1 MQKNKRE
8 KLDKIYDV
16 IIIGGGPAGIMASIT
31 AGKTNK
37 DVLLLEKLSKIAAK
51 LKATGG
57 GKCNLTNTL
66 STEEFMGKFGK
77 NGRFMTHAL
86 EAFTASDLRDFF
98 LSIGVES
105 HAPDG
110 FRVFPVTHSSSII
123 LQALDDELARLNVQV
138 DCSVNIETIQK
149 IDDIFI
155 INSQDSIYKSKNI
168 ILATGGLGYPTLG
181 ATGDGYIFAKEFGHE
196 VTSLHPAMMPLI
208 TKEKNFAACKADT
221 IAKAILKVDLPKY
234 KKLKLTGDLI
244 FTNNGIRGPV
254 VLDFARELT
263 PILAKHDEVPLLISF
278 LKGMNEEQIYTHI
291 KKEIEKNPTNTVL
304 ENLNTLL
311 ALSVAQEICNVCD
324 IDSSLKF
331 KNIDGVKREKLIKTL
346 AWTPLTVIGH
356 EGFKNAMITRG
367 GIELKQID
375 SKTMESKLVS
385 GLFFCGEVVNID
397 GPCGG
402 YNLQWSF
409 SSGNLA
415 GKLAKF

>member
-1 MQKNKRE
+1 MNN
-8 KLDKIYDV
+8 IYDV
-16 IIIGGGPAGIMASIT
+16 IVIGGGPAGIMASIS
-31 AGKTNK
+31 AAKENRS
-37 DVLLLEKLSKIAAK
+37 VLLLEKLSKIAAK

-66 STEEFMGKFGK
+66 TTEEFMGKFGK
-77 NGRFMTHAL
+77 NGRFMSHAL
-86 EAFTASDLRDFF
+86 ETFTADDLREFF
-98 LSIGVES
+98 LSIGVETI
-105 HAPDG
+105 ARDG
-110 FRVFPVTHSSSII
+110 FRVFPVNHSSSII
-123 LQALDDELARLNVQV
+123 LKALDDELERLKV
-138 DCSVNIETIQK
+138 DVETSINIQSIQK
-149 IDDIFI
+149 IDDTFI
-155 INSQDSIYKSKNI
+155 INSQNKIYKSKNI
-168 ILATGGLGYPTLG
+168 ILATGGLGYPVLG
-181 ATGDGYIFAKEFGHE
+181 ATGDGYIYAKEFGHE
-196 VTSLHPAMMPLI
+196 ITSLHPAMMPLF
-208 TKEKNFAACKADT
+208 TKEKNFAVCKADT
-221 IAKAILKVDLPKY
+221 IAKAILKVDIPKY

-263 PILAKHDEVPLLISF
+263 PILAKYEEVPLLISF

-291 KKEIEKNPTNTVL
+291 KKEIEKNPTNTIL

-311 ALSVAQEICNVCD
+311 ALSVAQEICNICE
-324 IDSSLKF
+324 IDSSQRF
-331 KNIDGVKREKLIKTL
+331 KNIDGIKREKLIKTL

-375 SKTMESKLVS
+375 SKTMQSKLVS

-415 GKLAKF
+415 GKLAKI

>member
-1 MQKNKRE
+1 MQEKNRVF
-8 KLDKIYDV
+8 DAIV
-16 IIIGGGPAGIMASIT
+16 IGGGPAGIMASIS
-31 AGKTNK
+31 AAKENK
-37 DVLLLEKLSKIAAK
+37 SVLLLEKLSKIAAK

-66 STEEFMGKFGK
+66 STDEFMAKFGK
-77 NGRFMTHAL
+77 NGRFMSHAL
-86 EAFTASDLRDFF
+86 EAFNANDLRDFF
-98 LSIGVES
+98 ASIGVETI
-105 HAPDG
+105 ARDG
-110 FRVFPVTHSSSII
+110 FRVFPLEHSSGII
-123 LQALDDELARLNVQV
+123 LKALDDELERLNVKV
-138 DCSVNIETIQK
+138 DCSVEIQTIQK
-149 IDDIFI
+149 KDDIFI
-155 INSQDSIYKSKNI
+155 ITSQSNIYKSKNI

-196 VTSLHPAMMPLI
+196 VTSLHPAMMPLF

-221 IAKAILKVDLPKY
+221 IAKAILKVDIPKY

-263 PILAKHDEVPLLISF
+263 PIIASHDEVPLLISF
-278 LKGMNEEQIYTHI
+278 LKGMNEEQIYTYL
-291 KKEIEKNPTNTVL
+291 KKEIEKNPTASVL

-311 ALSVAQEICNVCD
+311 ALSVAQEICNICE
-324 IDSSLKF
+324 INSAEKF
-331 KNIDGVKREKLIKTL
+331 KNIDGIKREKLIKNL

-367 GIELKQID
+367 GVELKQID
-375 SKTMESKLVS
+375 SKTMQSKLID
-385 GLFFCGEVVNID
+385 GLYFCGEIVNID

-415 GKLAKF
+415 GKTINF

>member
-1 MQKNKRE
+1 MKKENVVF
-8 KLDKIYDV
+8 DV
-16 IIIGGGPAGIMASIT
+16 IVIGAGPAGIMASIS
-31 AGKTNK
+31 AAKNK
-37 DVLLLEKLSKIAAK
+37 KSVLLLEKLPKIASK

-66 STEEFMGKFGK
+66 SSAEFMEKFGK
-77 NGRFMTHAL
+77 NGRFMSHAL
-86 EAFTASDLRDFF
+86 EAFTANDLRDFF
-98 LSIGVES
+98 ASIGVQS

-110 FRVFPVTHSSSII
+110 FRVFPITHSSTII
-123 LQALDDELARLNVQV
+123 LQALDDELENQGVKIE
-138 DCSVNIETIQK
+138 CNVNIKEIK
-149 IDDIFI
+149 KEEIFTLI
-155 INSQDSIYKSKNI
+155 SEEKTYQSKNI
-168 ILATGGLGYPTLG
+168 IIATGGLGYPTLG
-181 ATGDGYIFAKEFGHE
+181 ATGDGYSYAKEFGHE
-196 VTSLHPAMMPLI
+196 ITSLHPAMMPLF
-208 TKEKNFAACKADT
+208 TKEKNFASCKADT

-263 PILAKHDEVPLLISF
+263 PILAKHNEVPLLISF
-278 LKGMNEEQIYTHI
+278 LKGMNEEQIYKHI
-291 KKEIEKNPTNTVL
+291 KDETTKNPTNTIL

-311 ALSVAQEICNVCD
+311 ALSVANEICNICD
-324 IDSSLKF
+324 INPNEKF
-331 KNIDGVKREKLIKTL
+331 KNIDGIKREKLIKTL

-367 GIELKQID
+367 GVELKEID
-375 SKTMESKLVS
+375 SKTMQSRLIE

-409 SSGNLA
+409 SSGFLA
-415 GKLAKF
+415 GMVKVN

>member
-1 MQKNKRE
+1 LNN
-8 KLDKIYDV
+8 IYNV
-16 IIIGGGPAGIMASIT
+16 IVIGGGPAGIMASIS
-31 AGKTNK
+31 AAKENK
-37 DVLLLEKLSKIAAK
+37 KVLLLEKLPKIAAK

-66 STEEFMGKFGK
+66 STDEFMGKFGK
-77 NGRFMTHAL
+77 NGRFMSHAL
-86 EAFTASDLRDFF
+86 EAFNAKDLRDFF
-98 LSIGVES
+98 ASIGVETI
-105 HAPDG
+105 ARDG
-110 FRVFPVTHSSSII
+110 FRVFPADHSSSII
-123 LQALDDELARLNVQV
+123 LKALDDELERLKV
-138 DCSVNIETIQK
+138 DIDCGVDIQSIQK
-149 IDDIFI
+149 LDDIFI
-155 INSQDSIYKSKNI
+155 IKSNKKNYESKNI

-196 VTSLHPAMMPLI
+196 VTSLHPAMMPLF

-221 IAKAILKVDLPKY
+221 IAKAILKVDIPKY
-234 KKLKLTGDLI
+234 KKLKLTGDMI

-263 PILAKHDEVPLLISF
+263 PILAKHNEVPLLISF

-291 KKEIEKNPTNTVL
+291 KKEIEKNPTNCVL

-324 IDSSLKF
+324 IDSSQKF
-331 KNIDGVKREKLIKTL
+331 KNIDGLKREKLIKTL

-367 GIELKQID
+367 GVDLKQID
-375 SKTMESKLVS
+375 SKTMESKLIS

-415 GKLAKF
+415 GKTGNLY

>member
-1 MQKNKRE
+1 LNN
-8 KLDKIYDV
+8 IYDV
-16 IIIGGGPAGIMASIT
+16 IVIGGGPAGIMASIS
-31 AGKTNK
+31 AAKENK
-37 DVLLLEKLSKIAAK
+37 KVLLLEKLPKIAAK

-66 STEEFMGKFGK
+66 STDEFMGKFGK
-77 NGRFMTHAL
+77 NGRFMSHAL
-86 EAFTASDLRDFF
+86 EAFNAKDLREFF
-98 LSIGVES
+98 ASIGVETI
-105 HAPDG
+105 ARDG
-110 FRVFPVTHSSSII
+110 FRVFPADHSSSII
-123 LQALDDELARLNVQV
+123 LKALDDELERLKV
-138 DCSVNIETIQK
+138 DIDCGVDIQSIQK
-149 IDDIFI
+149 LDDIFI
-155 INSQDSIYKSKNI
+155 IKSNKKNYESKNI

-196 VTSLHPAMMPLI
+196 VTSLHPAMMPLF

-221 IAKAILKVDLPKY
+221 IAKAILKVDIPKY
-234 KKLKLTGDLI
+234 KKLKLTGDMI

-263 PILAKHDEVPLLISF
+263 PILAKHNEVPLLISF

-291 KKEIEKNPTNTVL
+291 KKEIEKNPTNCVL

-324 IDSSLKF
+324 IDSSQKF
-331 KNIDGVKREKLIKTL
+331 KNIDGLKREKLIKTL

-367 GIELKQID
+367 GVDLKQID
-375 SKTMESKLVS
+375 SKTMESKLIS

-415 GKLAKF
+415 GKTGNLY

>member
-1 MQKNKRE
+1 MEE
-8 KLDKIYDV
+8 KDRVFDV
-16 IIIGGGPAGIMASIT
+16 IVIGGGPAGIMASIS
-31 AGKTNK
+31 AAKENK
-37 DVLLLEKLSKIAAK
+37 SVLLLEKLSKIAAK

-77 NGRFMTHAL
+77 NGRFMSHAL
-86 EAFTASDLRDFF
+86 EAFNANDLRDFF
-98 LSIGVES
+98 ASIGVETI
-105 HAPDG
+105 ARDG
-110 FRVFPVTHSSSII
+110 FRVFPLDHSSSII
-123 LQALDDELARLNVQV
+123 LKALDDELERLKVKV
-138 DCSVNIETIQK
+138 DCSIEIQTIQK
-149 IDDIFI
+149 ENDIFI
-155 INSQDSIYKSKNI
+155 INSQTNIYKTKNI

-181 ATGDGYIFAKEFGHE
+181 ATGDGYIYAKDFGHE
-196 VTSLHPAMMPLI
+196 VTSLHPAMMPLF

-263 PILAKHDEVPLLISF
+263 PIIAKHNEVPLLISF

-291 KKEIEKNPTNTVL
+291 KKEIEKNPISTVL
-304 ENLNTLL
+304 ENLTTLL
-311 ALSVAQEICNVCD
+311 ALSVATEICNICE
-324 IDSSLKF
+324 INSSEKF
-331 KNIDGVKREKLIKTL
+331 KNIDGIKREKLIKTL
-346 AWTPLTVIGH
+346 VWTPLTVTGH

-367 GIELKQID
+367 GVELKEID
-375 SKTMESKLVS
+375 SKTMQSKIVL
-385 GLFFCGEVVNID
+385 GLYFCGEVVNID

-409 SSGNLA
+409 SSGFLA
-415 GKLAKF
+415 GKILSL

>member
-1 MQKNKRE
+1 LN
-8 KLDKIYDV
+8 KIYDV
-16 IIIGGGPAGIMASIT
+16 IVIGGGPAGIMASIS
-31 AGKTNK
+31 AGKENN

-66 STEEFMGKFGK
+66 STEDFMGKFGK
-77 NGRFMTHAL
+77 NGRFMSHAL
-86 EAFTASDLRDFF
+86 EAFTADNLRDFF
-98 LSIGVES
+98 LSIGVETI
-105 HAPDG
+105 ARDG
-110 FRVFPVTHSSSII
+110 FRVFPVDHSSSII
-123 LQALDDELARLNVQV
+123 LKSLDDELERLNVLVETAV
-138 DCSVNIETIQK
+138 DIQTIQK

-155 INSQDSIYKSKNI
+155 INSQNTIYKSKNI
-168 ILATGGLGYPTLG
+168 ILATGGLGYPVLG

-196 VTSLHPAMMPLI
+196 VTSLHPAMMPLT
-208 TKEKNFAACKADT
+208 TKEKNFAVCKGDT

-263 PILAKHDEVPLLISF
+263 PILAKHSEVPLLISF
-278 LKGMNEEQIYTHI
+278 LKGMNEEQIYTQI
-291 KKEIEKNPTNTVL
+291 KNDIAKDPTHTIL
-304 ENLNTLL
+304 ENLTTLL

-324 IDSSLKF
+324 IDSSQKF
-331 KNIDGVKREKLIKTL
+331 KNIDGIKREKLIKTL
-346 AWTPLTVIGH
+346 AWTPLTVVGH

-367 GIELKQID
+367 GVELKHID
-375 SKTMESKLVS
+375 SKTMQSKIVS

-415 GKLAKF
+415 GKTASLENN